1 MKAKCMILLLLA
13 CAWVLWRDMG
23 DDVGGWWP
31 ASEHE
36 TLTQCQTAWLQ
47 AVDNMVEATAAKE
60 VERRS
65 KMGFIDHV
73 DITIYRCTNHNK
85 QHTLDL
91 FWNGWWKFVSILR
104 RKGNTYPS

>member
-65 KMGFIDHV
+65 KMGFIERFFTRSSV
-73 DITIYRCTNHNK
+73 E
-85 QHTLDL
+85 
-91 FWNGWWKFVSILR
+91 
-104 RKGNTYPS
+104 RKTSSYFKCMPAGTAPR